1 MKYTICYEYLH
12 WMCGCDCCSDSSS
25 EISVHLTESGRLVK
39 VIEYVDLL
47 ENEDELRTYI
57 QENYPEFSDCVI
69 DPESIWF

>member
-1 MKYTICYEYLH
+1 MKYTILYEYLH

-25 EISVHLTESGRLVK
+25 EIRISEGSNLVM
-39 VIEYVDLL
+39 ILEHVDLM
-47 ENEDELRTYI
+47 ENEGELLAYI